1 MLQAISRRLIQATAF
16 LALTVFVGT
25 VGYHAL
31 GDGRWTL
38 FDCFYHTVITISTVG
53 YGELPG
59 VEAVHFARGF
69 TVLLIVCGTGTMV
82 YFVSTVTALIV
93 EGDLRDVLRRNRM
106 RKTIEAMHDHVIVC
120 GIGRTGLHVLDELRA
135 MRCPVLAID
144 QDAEKLA
151 RLGIE
156 HPEMACI
163 AGDATEDEVL
173 TRAGIARARGIIAA
187 LADDKDNLYVSLTAR
202 ALNPGLRIVAKC
214 VEAHAEAKLRKAG
227 ADRVVSTN
235 MIGGLRLA
243 SEMVRPNATEFLD
256 IMLRDTT
263 HVLRVEE
270 ATVAAT
276 SSLAGRTLGAAQLRR
291 VSDVLVVAVR
301 APDGTYTFNP
311 GAEQLLEPGLT
322 VIVLGAR
329 DEIEKLRAAAGEAR

>member
-1 MLQAISRRLIQATAF
+1 MLRTISRRLIQATLF
-16 LALTVFVGT
+16 LALTVLVGSL
-25 VGYHAL
+25 GYYGL
-31 GDGRWTL
+31 GAGRWTW

-59 VEAVHFARGF
+59 VEAVHYARGF

-106 RKTIEAMHDHVIVC
+106 RKAVEAMQDHVIVC
-120 GIGRTGLHVLDELRA
+120 GIGRTGQHVLEELRA
-135 MRCPVLAID
+135 MRCPIVAVD
-144 QDAEKLA
+144 QDAEKLERVSA
-151 RLGIE
+151 E
-156 HPEMACI
+156 HTEMPYI
-163 AGDATEDEVL
+163 VGDATEDEVL

-202 ALNPGLRIVAKC
+202 ALNPGLRIVTKC
-214 VEAHAEAKLRKAG
+214 VEANAEAKLRKAG

-243 SEMVRPNATEFLD
+243 GEMMRPNATEFLD

-270 ATVAAT
+270 ATVAPK
-276 SSLAGRTLGAAQLRR
+276 SSIMGRTLGAAQLRR
-291 VSDVLVVAVR
+291 ISDVLVVAVR
-301 APDGTYTFNP
+301 TPDGKYTFNP
-311 GAEQLLEPGLT
+311 GAEQVLEPGLT

-329 DEIEKLRAAAGEAR
+329 DEIEKLRVAVGEAR